1 MASGFTKPSLGLIG
15 SIIVGLAFPSRLLM
29 IVWIVII
36 ALLFTVGE
44 SYSRYIARRQ
54 TTQWCRSHGYGTPR
68 WIRRGGFV
76 SWGWSFWS
84 FSELMPCEFDD
95 STGTTHNVL
104 VDLYAP
110 MFGFWVQSRILRNVN
125 EEFSPTTSG

>member
-1 MASGFTKPSLGLIG
+1 MASGFAKPTLGLIA
-15 SIIVGLAFPSRLLM
+15 SIIVGLAFPSRPLM
-29 IVWIVII
+29 IVWIVIV

-54 TTQWCRSHGYGTPR
+54 TAQWCRSH
-68 WIRRGGFV
+68 GFV

-84 FSELMPCEFDD
+84 FSELLPCEFDD

-110 MFGFWVQSRILRNVN
+110 LFGFWVQSRILRNLN
-125 EEFSPTTSG
+125 EEFNPTTSG